1 VRQSNRHGGS
11 KPMMTRFL
19 ATVAAATLSTLAAGQ
34 SLAAVTVLGNG
45 IARSCYES
53 AEFGGNAFEGIQT
66 CSEAI
71 ENSTLTPK
79 DLAAT
84 YINRGILRSRTENTS
99 GALADYDKGLSLDS
113 FLGEGYVDR
122 GAVMIVLR
130 RYDDALADID
140 KGIAMGSN
148 RLQIAYYDRAI
159 VEEALG
165 NIRAAYQDYKKATE
179 IQPDFA
185 LAIEQLARFRVV
197 HKSSDGT

>member
-1 VRQSNRHGGS
+1 MKIQN
-11 KPMMTRFL
+11 L
-19 ATVAAATLSTLAAGQ
+19 ANIVLVALAASAATPSD
-34 SLAAVTVLGNG
+34 AAVTVLGNG
-45 IARSCYES
+45 LARNCFEY
-53 AEFGGNAFEGIQT
+53 AEFGGSPKDGVEA
-66 CSEAI
+66 CSNAI
-71 ENSTLTPK
+71 ELTVLPVK

-84 YINRGILRSRTENTS
+84 YINRGILRSRIEDTT

-113 FLGEGYVDR
+113 DLGEAYVDR

-140 KGIAMGSN
+140 KGIALGSN

-159 VEEALG
+159 VQEALG
-165 NIRAAYQDYKKATE
+165 NIRGAYEDYKKAAE

-197 HKSSDGT
+197 HKSADGT